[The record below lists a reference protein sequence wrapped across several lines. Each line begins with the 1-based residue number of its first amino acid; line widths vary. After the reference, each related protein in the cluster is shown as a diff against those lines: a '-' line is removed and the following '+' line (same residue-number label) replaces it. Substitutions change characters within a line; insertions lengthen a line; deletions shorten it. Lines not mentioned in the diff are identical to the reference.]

1 MFRFRLQPVLRL
13 RIAERDERRGDL
25 AKALRAADILREQRE
40 QLSEEI
46 AQHEQRSRA
55 MAEPGQANIDGL
67 MQIHRYRAILKATG
81 QQLAAQEGQ
90 VAAEVERRRQLLT
103 EADRQVRVLEKLAE
117 RQRGEYERL
126 EQRKEVKQMD
136 EAGGQAYAR
145 RQEASL

>member
-1 MFRFRLQPVLRL
+1 
-13 RIAERDERRGDL
+13 
-25 AKALRAADILREQRE
+25 
-40 QLSEEI
+40 
-46 AQHEQRSRA
+46 

-136 EAGGQAYAR
+136 EAGGQAHAR